1 MTDTERK
8 VLIKY
13 YAKLIL
19 DHNLFDDDLGSAIAR
34 MAELQREIGRPG
46 NDQGQEDAED
56 RAAPAP

>member
-34 MAELQREIGRPG
+34 MAELQREICGSCDG
-46 NDQGQEDAED
+46 QG
-56 RAAPAP
+56 